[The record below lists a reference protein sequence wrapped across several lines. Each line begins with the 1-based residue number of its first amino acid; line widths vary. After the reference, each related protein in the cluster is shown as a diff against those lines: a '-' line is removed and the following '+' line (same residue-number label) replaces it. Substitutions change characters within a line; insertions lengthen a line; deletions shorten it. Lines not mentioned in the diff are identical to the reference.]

1 MLVFASTFKVELS
14 DQYSLKRDGFLQ
26 VVREELFYGGGTVVV
41 LGHHGGCE
49 EVWESGKYLL
59 CTALVFSSSNIL
71 TRAMRM
77 GTLWS

>member
-1 MLVFASTFKVELS
+1 M
-14 DQYSLKRDGFLQ
+14 
-26 VVREELFYGGGTVVV
+26 VV